1 MSEFAEALVNFHQIT
16 RRHVP
21 SNSNPHSHSQENLKS
36 YTVKADYFKP
46 LSYQE

>member
-1 MSEFAEALVNFHQIT
+1 MSEFAETLLNFYQTT

-21 SNSNPHSHSQENLKS
+21 SNTIPHSHSQENLKS
-36 YTVKADYFKP
+36 YTVKTNYFKT